1 MNSLKSILVRYSAL
15 KTKGLKSGEYNEVV
29 KALKSVGIN
38 AIGSDK
44 KLRNFQDVVDELGNK
59 WDSLSKKSQA
69 YVATAKARNKT
80 GFRGCY
86 RFDFV

>member
-1 MNSLKSILVRYSAL
+1 MLWNIRPFNYVSFLQFPCNRLNSLKSILVRYSAL

-44 KLRNFQDVVDELGNK
+44 KLEMESKLYLLKDEQKINF
-59 WDSLSKKSQA
+59 KS
-69 YVATAKARNKT
+69 
-80 GFRGCY
+80 
-86 RFDFV
+86 